1 MEDKT
6 LLDMLR
12 RSPSE
17 GLREAIRQY
26 GGLVSLV
33 VSRVLPGL
41 PQDVEECVADTFA
54 SIWKNLGQLDDSVNL
69 KGYLLCTARNIA
81 INRYNQLKRRQS
93 VPFELLE
100 LASEDNVE
108 LSAIEGETMEE
119 LQRLITG
126 LDEPDREII
135 IRKYFLFE
143 SLAIIGGRL
152 GLGAEQVKKRLY
164 RCRQNLK
171 TALEERGITHAAI

>member
-1 MEDKT
+1 
-6 LLDMLR
+6 
-12 RSPSE
+12 
-17 GLREAIRQY
+17 LREAIRQY

-33 VSRVLPGL
+33 VSRILPGL

-54 SIWKNLGQLDDSVNL
+54 NIWKNLGQLDENVNL
-69 KGYLLCTARNIA
+69 KGYLLCTARNTA
-81 INRYNQLKRRQS
+81 INRYNQIKRRKS

-100 LASEDNVE
+100 LASEDDVE
-108 LSAIEGETMEE
+108 LAAIDGETMEA

-126 LDEPDREII
+126 LNEPDREII

-143 SLAIIGGRL
+143 SLAVIGGHL
-152 GLGAEQVKKRLY
+152 GLSAEQVKKRLY

-171 TALEERGITHAAI
+171 EALKERGITHEAI